1 MHNPSALSQGHN
13 QKPAGPHAPHRPT
26 DSPGRANPA
35 GPGGSPQSPQGLTHP
50 TAQQTRPAGQTQQVR
65 AAARKTHR
73 RLTHPTAQQTR
84 PAGQTQQVRA
94 AARKP
99 HRASRTQPPNRLAP
113 AGQTQQVRAAARK
126 NPQGPT
132 SLSVQ
137 RPSPGRARL
146 AEFPRPQ
153 AGKRKSNHVLTG
165 SAGQNIPPPPREC
178 RLRRRGSGCIPEFW
192 EEQRARQNTRHPRT
206 LPFRTKR
213 QPSGLLPKFLILSGF
228 SDPYTDTTHR
238 Q

>member
-1 MHNPSALSQGHN
+1 MHNPSAPSQGHN

-35 GPGGSPQSPQGLTHP
+35 GPGGSPQTPQGLTAPPPNRLARQGKPSRSGRQPAKPIGSHSLHRPTDSPGRANPAGPGGSPQTPQGLTHS
-50 TAQQTRPAGQTQQVR
+50 TAQPTR
-65 AAARKTHR
+65 
-73 RLTHPTAQQTR
+73 
-84 PAGQTQQVRA
+84 
-94 AARKP
+94 
-99 HRASRTQPPNRLAP
+99 P

-137 RPSPGRARL
+137 RPSPGRARSS
-146 AEFPRPQ
+146 AEFPPPQ
-153 AGKRKSNHVLTG
+153 AGKENGNHVLTG
-165 SAGQNIPPPPREC
+165 SAGQNILSPREC
-178 RLRRRGSGCIPEFW
+178 RLRRRGSGCIPQFW